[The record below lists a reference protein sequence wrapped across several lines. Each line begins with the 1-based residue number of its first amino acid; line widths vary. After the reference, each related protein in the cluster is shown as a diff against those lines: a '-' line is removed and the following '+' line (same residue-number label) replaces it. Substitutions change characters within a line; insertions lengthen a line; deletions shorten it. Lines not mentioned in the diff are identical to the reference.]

1 VLQAFDGFHEIFPVD
16 DAHDRNGFLIDP
28 IKKPIIGNPE
38 PIERISKPFKLLF
51 QRRGWKGI
59 LSEAPDALDNRGR
72 DSLGK
77 RPDVSYGRLG

>member
-1 VLQAFDGFHEIFPVD
+1 VFDGFLEIFPVD

-28 IKKPIIGNPE
+28 IKKPVIGCPQ

-59 LSEAPDALDNRGR
+59 LSKAHDGLDNPGMDGFR
-72 DSLGK
+72 K
-77 RPDVSYGRLG
+77 RPDVSYGWLG